1 MKYIFVYCI
10 IPCYRVFDR
19 HALPILFLC
28 DLKTQEYCIR
38 REYRLKKDVSECESY
53 FYWNL
58 FSRIGYLDCKIAKGV
73 YFTLFYWTL

>member
-53 FYWNL
+53 FY
-58 FSRIGYLDCKIAKGV
+58 
-73 YFTLFYWTL
+73 